1 MHKRCGIVLTL
12 LLCCLLCLAAR
23 AEDAE
28 DPVTLRALL
37 VGCDEFLSHENI
49 APSAEMNVRRM
60 ANMLATDI
68 RGYAAI
74 VSAGQGVGS
83 VQALREL
90 MQQTFAEADDNDI
103 SLVYFCTHGLYDR
116 VTFQPLL
123 VLSDGISEENL
134 TADSLRDALDAVA
147 GQKVLILDACNSG
160 AFIGK
165 GAWDAQ
171 LRNSFQSAD
180 YQVLTSAGARENSFL
195 WRDRDGVG
203 GGSYFAQELCE
214 GLRSR
219 EFDYNADGQVTLA
232 EAYQG
237 LLESHGASTAQSYP
251 QQSDFALYA
260 YDPDLAD
267 TAERPIGAI
276 TLDSAVLSEK
286 EDTLYFSFTVRR
298 AVRVQYQLI
307 YYKNGLWRF
316 DTPQTIEDPENET
329 GALIPGRKERSVSLL
344 AEEDEPYGYVL
355 LQLVAQEGR
364 RAMLAGSR
372 LIAVQRDTGNPVLR
386 IRCGESFDPAQGE
399 ELAVYVGHRFPC
411 SLTVTVRDAQG
422 RLIVELYGDGIADIL
437 RQGEGFSAGLSALL
451 DVALTE
457 PREMENE
464 FGTCLEM
471 HERAPFR
478 AVVGIG
484 RQQRS
489 GVSVSGD
496 SGCWFLTDAGVACL
510 LLADGMGS
518 GAAAAQDSRM
528 LVSSMERFLRAGIPL
543 GDALGAVSPALRLRS
558 DGTRFVTLD
567 ALTLDLFTG
576 QAESLKCG
584 AAPSYVRTDGRWSVL
599 AGKSLPVGL
608 SDEKNQSQSV
618 PLRLSHGD
626 LFIMVSDGVSDGLD
640 DAWVREL
647 LREHGGEGPKELAA
661 RLVTEARGR
670 GSDDDRTAIVMR
682 VEKTNF

>member
-329 GALIPGRKERSVSLL
+329 GALTPGRKERSVSLL

-386 IRCGESFDPAQGE
+386 IRCGESLDPAQGE

-422 RLIVELYGDGIADIL
+422 QAVRRLAYK
-437 RQGEGFSAGLSALL
+437 
-451 DVALTE
+451 T
-457 PREMENE
+457 P
-464 FGTCLEM
+464 
-471 HERAPFR
+471 
-478 AVVGIG
+478 
-484 RQQRS
+484 
-489 GVSVSGD
+489 
-496 SGCWFLTDAGVACL
+496 
-510 LLADGMGS
+510 
-518 GAAAAQDSRM
+518 SR
-528 LVSSMERFLRAGIPL
+528 PL
-543 GDALGAVSPALRLRS
+543 GLGSEAS
-558 DGTRFVTLD
+558 
-567 ALTLDLFTG
+567 LF
-576 QAESLKCG
+576 
-584 AAPSYVRTDGRWSVL
+584 YWDGRNA
-599 AGKSLPVGL
+599 AG
-608 SDEKNQSQSV
+608 
-618 PLRLSHGD
+618 
-626 LFIMVSDGVSDGLD
+626 
-640 DAWVREL
+640 
-647 LREHGGEGPKELAA
+647 ELAA
-661 RLVTEARGR
+661 AGEYVIEASCTVDGQKYLVTSGTVRIG
-670 GSDDDRTAIVMR
+670 
-682 VEKTNF
+682 K

>member
-1 MHKRCGIVLTL
+1 MSQTLTAGITRDRAFEL
-12 LLCCLLCLAAR
+12 LN
-23 AEDAE
+23 EHNK
-28 DPVTLRALL
+28 DP
-37 VGCDEFLSHENI
+37 FHI
-49 APSAEMNVRRM
+49 
-60 ANMLATDI
+60 
-68 RGYAAI
+68 
-74 VSAGQGVGS
+74 
-83 VQALREL
+83 
-90 MQQTFAEADDNDI
+90 
-103 SLVYFCTHGLYDR
+103 THGETVEGTMRY
-116 VTFQPLL
+116 F
-123 VLSDGISEENL
+123 
-134 TADSLRDALDAVA
+134 
-147 GQKVLILDACNSG
+147 
-160 AFIGK
+160 
-165 GAWDAQ
+165 
-171 LRNSFQSAD
+171 
-180 YQVLTSAGARENSFL
+180 AREF
-195 WRDRDGVG
+195 
-203 GGSYFAQELCE
+203 
-214 GLRSR
+214 
-219 EFDYNADGQVTLA
+219 
-232 EAYQG
+232 
-237 LLESHGASTAQSYP
+237 
-251 QQSDFALYA
+251 
-260 YDPDLAD
+260 
-267 TAERPIGAI
+267 
-276 TLDSAVLSEK
+276 
-286 EDTLYFSFTVRR
+286 
-298 AVRVQYQLI
+298 
-307 YYKNGLWRF
+307 
-316 DTPQTIEDPENET
+316 DPENEEFWGIVGLLHDLDWEEHDDEPELHT
-329 GALIPGRKERSVSLL
+329 IYAAKDIEAAGGTPELIRAINSALFALRERQSLRRQQEENRSLL
-344 AEEDEPYGYVL
+344 ARQYAGITDIL
-355 LQLVAQEGR
+355 RQLGAEVTQDVTAQPMMEKQIR
-364 RAMLAGSR
+364 RYAAAFGWIDR
-372 LIAVQRDTGNPVLR
+372 VCA
-386 IRCGESFDPAQGE
+386 
-399 ELAVYVGHRFPC
+399 
-411 SLTVTVRDAQG
+411 VRDAQG

-682 VEKTNF
+682 VEKTQF

>member
-1 MHKRCGIVLTL
+1 MHKRCGMLLTL

-147 GQKVLILDACNSG
+147 GQKLLILDACNSG

-195 WRDRDGVG
+195 WRDRDGMG

-251 QQSDFALYA
+251 QQSDFVLYA

-329 GALIPGRKERSVSLL
+329 GALTPGRKERSVSLL

-364 RAMLAGSR
+364 RAA
-372 LIAVQRDTGNPVLR
+372 
-386 IRCGESFDPAQGE
+386 
-399 ELAVYVGHRFPC
+399 
-411 SLTVTVRDAQG
+411 
-422 RLIVELYGDGIADIL
+422 
-437 RQGEGFSAGLSALL
+437 SAAAR
-451 DVALTE
+451 ALT
-457 PREMENE
+457 
-464 FGTCLEM
+464 
-471 HERAPFR
+471 
-478 AVVGIG
+478 
-484 RQQRS
+484 
-489 GVSVSGD
+489 
-496 SGCWFLTDAGVACL
+496 
-510 LLADGMGS
+510 
-518 GAAAAQDSRM
+518 
-528 LVSSMERFLRAGIPL
+528 
-543 GDALGAVSPALRLRS
+543 RL
-558 DGTRFVTLD
+558 
-567 ALTLDLFTG
+567 
-576 QAESLKCG
+576 
-584 AAPSYVRTDGRWSVL
+584 
-599 AGKSLPVGL
+599 
-608 SDEKNQSQSV
+608 
-618 PLRLSHGD
+618 
-626 LFIMVSDGVSDGLD
+626 M
-640 DAWVREL
+640 
-647 LREHGGEGPKELAA
+647 A
-661 RLVTEARGR
+661 R
-670 GSDDDRTAIVMR
+670 
-682 VEKTNF
+682 N